1 MVKTIKFNKK
11 KYLKK
16 NKTMRKKKHIRHTI
30 HKRKSNKLHK
40 NIHNKLHKNLH
51 NKLHKNLHNKIIY
64 GGSTINNMMNWQ
76 HNTRKLQNALNNVQQ
91 TQQIKLAIH
100 SVNNAKKSA
109 DDVVGHLSTAAKH
122 VGSHLINTK
131 NNFLTSL

>member
-40 NIHNKLHKNLH
+40 NLH

-76 HNTRKLQNALNNVQQ
+76 HHTRKLQNALNNVQQ
-91 TQQIKLAIH
+91 TPPIKLAIH

-122 VGSHLINTK
+122 VGSHLTNTK
-131 NNFLTSL
+131 NNFLTSLQ